1 MFTNIFAMQ
10 NCVKYKCRNYV
21 NASLSAFLRETF
33 AFLLWSLATL
43 RTIKTCV
50 KMSNIMRNCVIE
62 MEIAD
67 INLSLLS
74 ALPFSFDDE
83 EDHEKAIRVRRRFS
97 KLNCGDSVYLRR
109 NNKD

>member
-1 MFTNIFAMQ
+1 MQ

-21 NASLSAFLRETF
+21 NASEIRLQEFTPVTSPFYF
-33 AFLLWSLATL
+33 TL

-50 KMSNIMRNCVIE
+50 KMSNFMRNCVIE

-74 ALPFSFDDE
+74 MLLRCVE
-83 EDHEKAIRVRRRFS
+83 GDHERAIRAKG
-97 KLNCGDSVYLRR
+97 KLRIKLR
-109 NNKD
+109 